1 MSAREETRAP
11 ALPFATTN
19 YTEDQEGV
27 LRAVLP
33 SRCVYATEE
42 QTCVMFVDH
51 YRERKT
57 GPCFPV
63 AVVGCRVH
71 GGRRYTLYPPGHY
84 PYGRVAYAPYSAAGQ
99 VLVDAESGQPQWDAT
114 LFEAALDA
122 EQEERWP
129 SEQHWWQRLEVPRR
143 RTQGRRLEV
152 AGRLTGVHP
161 QLAEDVRER
170 IATRLGVATMVL
182 IAGARAWGRWWRT
195 RGSAVAAVLH
205 ALGGGT
211 SLMDAWRQPGRSA
224 TCGGRRARDEWR
236 AGRRAAPVG
245 CWRPPVVPQPWNSTL
260 AGLPAGAR
268 RRTRQWSL
276 RAPAAALRWA
286 HE

>member
-1 MSAREETRAP
+1 MSAREEPRAP

-42 QTCVMFVDH
+42 QTCEMFVDH

-63 AVVGCRVH
+63 AVVGCRAH

-84 PYGRVAYAPYSAAGQ
+84 PYGRVAYAPYSANGQ
-99 VLVDAESGQPQWDAT
+99 VLVDAESGQPQWEAT
-114 LFEAALDA
+114 VFEAALDA
-122 EQEERWP
+122 EREERWP
-129 SEQHWWQRLEVPRR
+129 SEQQWWQRLEVPRR
-143 RTQGRRLEV
+143 RTQGRRLEL

-161 QLAEDVRER
+161 QLAEDARER

-195 RGSAVAAVLH
+195 RGAAVAQVLH
-205 ALGGGT
+205 AVAGGA
-211 SLMDAWRQPGRSA
+211 SLLDRLAAAGAVSDRWGPPRPRLVARWEAGGSWVLAPADGSAAVERRLTGR
-224 TCGGRRARDEWR
+224 
-236 AGRRAAPVG
+236 
-245 CWRPPVVPQPWNSTL
+245 
-260 AGLPAGAR
+260 AR
-268 RRTRQWSL
+268 RR
-276 RAPAAALRWA
+276 RAPTR
-286 HE
+286 E

>member
-1 MSAREETRAP
+1 MSAREEPRAP

-33 SRCVYATEE
+33 SRCVYAAGE

-71 GGRRYTLYPPGHY
+71 AGRRYTLYPPGHY
-84 PYGRVAYAPYSAAGQ
+84 PYGRVSYAPYSTTGQ
-99 VLVDAESGQPQWDAT
+99 VLVDAESGQPQWEAT

-122 EQEERWP
+122 EREERWP
-129 SEQHWWQRLEVPRR
+129 SEQQWWERLEVPRR
-143 RTQGRRLEV
+143 RTQERRLEV

-161 QLAEDVRER
+161 QLAEDARER

-195 RGSAVAAVLH
+195 RGSAVTAVLH
-205 ALGGGT
+205 ALAGGA
-211 SLMDAWRQPGRSA
+211 SLLDRLAAAGAVSDLWGPPRPRRVARWEAAGASWVLAPARGSA
-224 TCGGRRARDEWR
+224 AVEQHTGGVAHRRPPPHTTVAHRAACGGAT
-236 AGRRAAPVG
+236 VG
-245 CWRPPVVPQPWNSTL
+245 
-260 AGLPAGAR
+260 A
-268 RRTRQWSL
+268 
-276 RAPAAALRWA
+276 
-286 HE
+286 

>member
-57 GPCFPV
+57 GPCFPCFPV

-84 PYGRVAYAPYSAAGQ
+84 PYGRVSYAPYSTAGQ
-99 VLVDAESGQPQWDAT
+99 VLVDAESGQPQWEAT

-122 EQEERWP
+122 EREERWP
-129 SEQHWWQRLEVPRR
+129 SEQQLWQRLEVPRR
-143 RTQGRRLEV
+143 RTQGRRLEL

-161 QLAEDVRER
+161 QSLPRRCENVSPR
-170 IATRLGVATMVL
+170 G
-182 IAGARAWGRWWRT
+182 WGWRRW
-195 RGSAVAAVLH
+195 S
-205 ALGGGT
+205 
-211 SLMDAWRQPGRSA
+211 
-224 TCGGRRARDEWR
+224 
-236 AGRRAAPVG
+236 
-245 CWRPPVVPQPWNSTL
+245 
-260 AGLPAGAR
+260 
-268 RRTRQWSL
+268 
-276 RAPAAALRWA
+276 
-286 HE
+286 